1 MLTISVILK
10 KLLNFQATNQPSK
23 EAKIEC
29 LALWRVL
36 VLIREASLRSA
47 DKHTPQ
53 KEKQAR

>member
-1 MLTISVILK
+1 MSLK
-10 KLLNFQATNQPSK
+10 KLNIL
-23 EAKIEC
+23 AKKVD